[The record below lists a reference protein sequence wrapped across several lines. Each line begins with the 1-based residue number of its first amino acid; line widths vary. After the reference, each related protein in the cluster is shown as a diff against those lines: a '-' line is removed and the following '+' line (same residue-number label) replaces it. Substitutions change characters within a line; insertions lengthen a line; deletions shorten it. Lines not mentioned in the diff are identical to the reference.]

1 MESRKNIYGQS
12 LILALFSILLT
23 ACSSK
28 TEIPAVY
35 TDIQQPVSIY
45 PDYKEI
51 IIPPNIAPLNFLV
64 RSPGKEFVAVLAG
77 EKDQLTVSSS
87 EGSSI
92 RFEETDWQNF
102 IRRHKG
108 NSLNMTIYAHTG
120 KGWLRYPPYTIWV
133 ADEDI
138 DPYISYRLIEPG
150 YSTYRQLGLYQRN
163 LTTFEEQPI
172 YENNRSFDFR
182 DNHCVNCHNYQNYS
196 TRNMLFHVRT
206 NHSGTII
213 ARDGQVE
220 KIDFR
225 NDSIIGGAVYPS
237 WHPKRDWI
245 VFSSNKTGQAFH
257 TLNRE
262 KVEVIDQASD
272 LIFYDVE
279 QKTVLNIFK
288 TDSLLETFPQW
299 SPVGDR
305 IYYCVA
311 DLKALR
317 SNSGTVTTTDFLHKY
332 DRLHYNIMSSPFDS
346 STCSFGTPVPEVD
359 CSAIG
364 RSASVP
370 RISPDGRFLLFTQ
383 GDYGQFH
390 IWHKSADLYVKDLE
404 NGTVYPLEAL
414 NSKDADSYHSWSSNG
429 RWIVFSSRRDDGSY
443 TRLYIAY
450 FDPKGQ
456 AHKAF
461 LLPQRSP
468 EQNMTL
474 LKSYN
479 VPELTTDPVSISP
492 ETFRKIIYEAQ
503 AQTVTYR

>member
-213 ARDGQVE
+213 A
-220 KIDFR
+220 
-225 NDSIIGGAVYPS
+225 
-237 WHPKRDWI
+237 
-245 VFSSNKTGQAFH
+245 
-257 TLNRE
+257 
-262 KVEVIDQASD
+262 
-272 LIFYDVE
+272 
-279 QKTVLNIFK
+279 
-288 TDSLLETFPQW
+288 
-299 SPVGDR
+299 
-305 IYYCVA
+305 
-311 DLKALR
+311 
-317 SNSGTVTTTDFLHKY
+317 
-332 DRLHYNIMSSPFDS
+332 
-346 STCSFGTPVPEVD
+346 
-359 CSAIG
+359 
-364 RSASVP
+364 
-370 RISPDGRFLLFTQ
+370 
-383 GDYGQFH
+383 
-390 IWHKSADLYVKDLE
+390 
-404 NGTVYPLEAL
+404 
-414 NSKDADSYHSWSSNG
+414 
-429 RWIVFSSRRDDGSY
+429 
-443 TRLYIAY
+443 
-450 FDPKGQ
+450 
-456 AHKAF
+456 
-461 LLPQRSP
+461 
-468 EQNMTL
+468 
-474 LKSYN
+474 
-479 VPELTTDPVSISP
+479 
-492 ETFRKIIYEAQ
+492 
-503 AQTVTYR
+503 